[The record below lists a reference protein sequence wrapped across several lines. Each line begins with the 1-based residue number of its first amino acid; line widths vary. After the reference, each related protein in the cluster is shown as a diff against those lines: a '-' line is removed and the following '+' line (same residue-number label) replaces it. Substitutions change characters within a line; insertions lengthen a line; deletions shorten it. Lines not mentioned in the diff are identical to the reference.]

1 VEVAVAS
8 LLLVLAI
15 LPIFAALTASLL
27 AMEESV
33 VVTIATGLLQDRA
46 EVLKAAGYDLV
57 LVGTQVLENYDGRP
71 FDIHEEVTTV
81 EGMTD
86 SDGISVVKRVVL
98 SIYRHPYDEAA
109 RPLARWEFLLYAD
122 GI

>member
-1 VEVAVAS
+1 VAS

-33 VVTIATGLLQDRA
+33 VVTIATGLLQDRV

-57 LVGTQVLENYDGRP
+57 PLGTQVLESYEGRP
-71 FDIHEEVTTV
+71 FDIHQEVTHV

-86 SDGISVVKRVVL
+86 GEGMSLVKRVVL
-98 SIYRHPYDEAA
+98 TIYRHPYGEGD

>member
-1 VEVAVAS
+1 VAS

-15 LPIFAALTASLL
+15 LPIFAALAASLL

-57 LVGTQVLENYDGRP
+57 LVGTRVLENYDGRP
-71 FDIHEEVTTV
+71 FDIHEEVTSV
-81 EGMTD
+81 ETMTD

-98 SIYRHPYDEAA
+98 TIYRHPYAEAA